1 MEENILILSYILFYS
16 LISQDVDKL
25 KYVQRRIIN
34 MVKGR

>member
-25 KYVQRRIIN
+25 KHVQRRIIN